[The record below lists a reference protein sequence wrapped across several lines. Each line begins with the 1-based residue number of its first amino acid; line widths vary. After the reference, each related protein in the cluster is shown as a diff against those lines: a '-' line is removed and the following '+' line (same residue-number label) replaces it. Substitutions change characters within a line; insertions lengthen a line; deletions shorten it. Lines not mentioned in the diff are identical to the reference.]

1 MAIPCFSL
9 TKRVSAVPHLLSD
22 QLNRFRKGRSGLAVT
37 NYTDPALFKRLFQQ
51 ARPFWPHI
59 FGIFLLGLLATPLIL
74 LGPLPLKIAVDSVV
88 GSDPVPGFLDP
99 LLPGWLSSSNI
110 RLLAMAAALQVLV
123 VLVTQLHELAG
134 YMLRARAGEGLMLE
148 FRSSLF
154 RHVQR
159 LSLLFHDTRG
169 TADSLYRIQ
178 YDAPAIREI
187 MVTSLI
193 SVLSAVI
200 MLVTILIVIARID
213 WQLALVALVVSPF
226 LFFFARTYN
235 QRMRGRYRDVRGLES
250 SALQV
255 VQEVLGVFR
264 VVKAFGRED
273 QEQERFLGLSQLGV
287 RARIRLALAEGTFGL
302 LVNMTTALG
311 TAVVLFIGI
320 RNVQSGV
327 LTLGELLMVL
337 AYLNQLYAP
346 LRTISRQVANLQAS
360 LASAERAFDLLDE
373 VPDVVDLPGARPL
386 RRSAGEIEF
395 RDVSFDYGTDIP
407 VLRNV
412 SFSIAAGT
420 RLGIEGRTGAG
431 KTTLVSLVARFYDPS
446 AGQIYLD
453 GVDLR
458 DYKLADMRSQLA
470 IVLQEPVLFST
481 TIAENIGYGRP
492 GAGQQQIIEAAQ
504 AANVQEFIEGLPDG
518 YETLVGERGMRLS
531 GGERQRIALARA
543 FLKDAPILVLDEPT
557 SSVDLLTET
566 GIMEAMER
574 LMAGRTTL
582 MIAHRTSTLE
592 ICDARI
598 ELEHGSIISS
608 AGNVDMGRALAG
620 GHHVLHGPD

>member
-1 MAIPCFSL
+1 M
-9 TKRVSAVPHLLSD
+9 
-22 QLNRFRKGRSGLAVT
+22 
-37 NYTDPALFKRLFQQ
+37 
-51 ARPFWPHI
+51 
-59 FGIFLLGLLATPLIL
+59 
-74 LGPLPLKIAVDSVV
+74 V

-99 LLPGWLSSSNI
+99 LLPGWLTGSNM
-110 RLLAMAAALQVLV
+110 RLLAMAAGLQVIV
-123 VLVTQLHELAG
+123 VLVTQLHELAS
-134 YMLRARAGEGLMLE
+134 YMLRARAGEGLMLD

-159 LSLLFHDTRG
+159 LSLFFHDTRG

-187 MVTSLI
+187 VVTSLI
-193 SVLSAVI
+193 SVLSAVV
-200 MLVTILIVIARID
+200 MLVTILIVITRID

-235 QRMRGRYRDVRGLES
+235 QRMRGRYREVRGLES

-255 VQEVLGVFR
+255 VQEVLGAFR

-273 QEQERFLGLSQLGV
+273 QEQTRFLGHSQLGL
-287 RARIRLALAEGTFGL
+287 RARVRLAMAEGIFGL
-302 LVNMTTALG
+302 LVNMTTAVG

-337 AYLNQLYAP
+337 AYLAQLYAP

-373 VPDVVDLPGARPL
+373 VPDVVDLPGARPI
-386 RRSAGEIEF
+386 RHSAGEIEF
-395 RDVSFDYGTDIP
+395 RDVSFGYGTNNP

-412 SFSIAAGT
+412 SFSICAGT

-431 KTTLVSLVARFYDPS
+431 KTTMVSLVARFYDPS
-446 AGQIYLD
+446 AGQIFLD

-458 DYKLADMRSQLA
+458 DYKLADLRSQLA

-492 GAGQQQIIEAAQ
+492 GAAHQQIIEAARS
-504 AANVQEFIEGLPDG
+504 ANVNEFIAGLADG
-518 YETLVGERGMRLS
+518 YDTLVGERGMRLS

-557 SSVDLLTET
+557 SSVDMMTET

-582 MIAHRTSTLE
+582 MIAHRMSTLE

-608 AGNVDMGRALAG
+608 AGKVDVGGALAG
-620 GHHVLHGPD
+620 DRHVLHMPD

>member
-1 MAIPCFSL
+1 M
-9 TKRVSAVPHLLSD
+9 
-22 QLNRFRKGRSGLAVT
+22 
-37 NYTDPALFKRLFQQ
+37 
-51 ARPFWPHI
+51 
-59 FGIFLLGLLATPLIL
+59 LGLLATPLIL

-99 LLPGWLSSSNI
+99 LLPGWLTGSNM

-123 VLVTQLHELAG
+123 VLLTQLHELAS

-193 SVLSAVI
+193 SVLSAVV
-200 MLVTILIVIARID
+200 MLITILIVITSID

-235 QRMRGRYRDVRGLES
+235 QRMRGSYRDVRGLES

-255 VQEVLGVFR
+255 VQEVLGAFR

-273 QEQERFLGLSQLGV
+273 QEQERFLGLSQLGL

-320 RNVQSGV
+320 RNVQADV

-337 AYLNQLYAP
+337 AYLAQLYGP

-373 VPDVVDLPGARPL
+373 VPDVVDRPGARAL
-386 RRSAGEIEF
+386 KRSAGEIEF
-395 RDVSFDYGTDIP
+395 RDVSFAYGDNDH
-407 VLRNV
+407 VLHNV
-412 SFSIAAGT
+412 SFSISPGT

-431 KTTLVSLVARFYDPS
+431 KTTLVSLIARFYDPS
-446 AGQIYLD
+446 AGQIFLD
-453 GVDLR
+453 GVDMR
-458 DYKLADMRSQLA
+458 DYKLADLRSQLA
-470 IVLQEPVLFST
+470 IVLQDPVLFST
-481 TIAENIGYGRP
+481 TIAENISYGRP
-492 GAGQQQIIEAAQ
+492 GADHQQIIDAAQ
-504 AANVQEFIEGLPDG
+504 AANADEFIAGLHDG
-518 YETLVGERGMRLS
+518 YDTLVGERGMRLS

-557 SSVDLLTET
+557 SSVDMTTESE
-566 GIMEAMER
+566 IMDAMQR

-582 MIAHRTSTLE
+582 MIAHRMSTLE

-598 ELEHGSIISS
+598 ELEHGRIISS
-608 AGNVDMGRALAG
+608 AGNVDLGRALAG
-620 GHHVLHGPD
+620 GPDVSPVPD

>member
-1 MAIPCFSL
+1 M
-9 TKRVSAVPHLLSD
+9 
-22 QLNRFRKGRSGLAVT
+22 
-37 NYTDPALFKRLFQQ
+37 
-51 ARPFWPHI
+51 
-59 FGIFLLGLLATPLIL
+59 L

-88 GSDPVPGFLDP
+88 GSDPVPGFLDS
-99 LLPGWLSSSNI
+99 LLPGWLTGSNI
-110 RLLAMAAALQVLV
+110 RILAMAAALQVLI
-123 VLVTQLHELAG
+123 VLATQLHELAR
-134 YMLRARAGEGLMLE
+134 YMLRARAGEGLILE
-148 FRSSLF
+148 FRSFLF

-178 YDAPAIREI
+178 YDAPAIRDI
-187 MVTSLI
+187 MVDSMI
-193 SVLSAVI
+193 SVFSAVL
-200 MLVTILIVIARID
+200 MLVTILIVITTID

-226 LFFFARTYN
+226 LFIFARTYN
-235 QRMRGRYRDVRGLES
+235 QRMRPRYREVRGLES
-250 SALQV
+250 TALQV
-255 VQEVLGVFR
+255 VQEVLGAFR

-273 QEQERFLGLSQLGV
+273 QEQDRFLGHSQLGV

-311 TAVVLFIGI
+311 TAVVLFIGV

-337 AYLNQLYAP
+337 AYLTQLYAP
-346 LRTISRQVANLQAS
+346 LRTISRQVASLQAS

-373 VPDVVDLPGARPL
+373 VPDVVDRPGARPL
-386 RRSAGEIEF
+386 RRSEGAIEF
-395 RDVSFDYGTDIP
+395 RDVSFNYGTSNP

-412 SFSIAAGT
+412 SFSIPAGT

-446 AGQIYLD
+446 AGQILLD

-458 DYKLADMRSQLA
+458 DYKLADMRGQLA

-492 GAGQQQIIEAAQ
+492 GADHQQIIEAAQ
-504 AANVQEFIEGLPDG
+504 SANVHDFIAGLTDG

-557 SSVDLLTET
+557 SSVDMLTES

-582 MIAHRTSTLE
+582 MIAHRTSTLD

-598 ELEHGSIISS
+598 ELDHGSIISS
-608 AGNVDMGRALAG
+608 AGKVDVGRALAG
-620 GHHVLHGPD
+620 GHQALHSPD

>member
-1 MAIPCFSL
+1 M
-9 TKRVSAVPHLLSD
+9 
-22 QLNRFRKGRSGLAVT
+22 
-37 NYTDPALFKRLFQQ
+37 
-51 ARPFWPHI
+51 
-59 FGIFLLGLLATPLIL
+59 
-74 LGPLPLKIAVDSVV
+74 V

-99 LLPGWLSSSNI
+99 LLPAWLTGSNM

-123 VLVTQLHELAG
+123 VLVTQLHDLAS
-134 YMLRARAGEGLMLE
+134 YMLRARAGEGLMLD

-169 TADSLYRIQ
+169 AADSLYRVQ

-193 SVLSAVI
+193 SVLSAVV
-200 MLVTILIVIARID
+200 MLVTILIVITRID
-213 WQLALVALVVSPF
+213 WQLALVALIVSPF
-226 LFFFARTYN
+226 LFFFARYYN

-255 VQEVLGVFR
+255 VQEVLGAFR

-287 RARIRLALAEGTFGL
+287 RARIRLAMAEGIFGL

-337 AYLNQLYAP
+337 AYLAQLYGP
-346 LRTISRQVANLQAS
+346 LRTISRQVASLQAS

-373 VPDVVDLPGARPL
+373 VPDVMDRPGARPL
-386 RRSAGEIEF
+386 IRSAGDIEL
-395 RDVSFDYGTDIP
+395 RDVSFDYGTNNP
-407 VLRNV
+407 VLQNV
-412 SFSIAAGT
+412 SFSISAGT

-446 AGQIYLD
+446 GGRILLD
-453 GVDLR
+453 GVDLQ
-458 DYKLADMRSQLA
+458 DYKLADLRSQLA
-470 IVLQEPVLFST
+470 IVLQDPVLFST
-481 TIAENIGYGRP
+481 SIAENISYGLP
-492 GAGQQQIIEAAQ
+492 GAGHQQIIEAAQ
-504 AANVQEFIEGLPDG
+504 AANVHEFIAGLPDG

-557 SSVDLLTET
+557 SSVDMVTES

-582 MIAHRTSTLE
+582 MIAHRMSTLE

-608 AGNVDMGRALAG
+608 AGKVDVGCALSG
-620 GHHVLHGPD
+620 GQHVLHAPD

>member
-1 MAIPCFSL
+1 M
-9 TKRVSAVPHLLSD
+9 
-22 QLNRFRKGRSGLAVT
+22 
-37 NYTDPALFKRLFQQ
+37 
-51 ARPFWPHI
+51 
-59 FGIFLLGLLATPLIL
+59 GIFLLGLLATPLVL

-99 LLPGWLSSSNI
+99 LLPGWLTASNI
-110 RLLAMAAALQVLV
+110 RVLAMAAALQVLV
-123 VLVTQLHELAG
+123 VLLAQLHELAS
-134 YMLRARAGEGLMLE
+134 YVLRARAGEGLILD
-148 FRSSLF
+148 FRSFLF

-187 MVTSLI
+187 MVSSMI
-193 SVLSAVI
+193 SVLSAVV
-200 MLVTILIVIARID
+200 MLITILIVITRID

-235 QRMRGRYRDVRGLES
+235 QRMRGQYREVRGLES

-255 VQEVLGVFR
+255 VQEVLGAFR

-273 QEQERFLGLSQLGV
+273 LEQERFFGHSQLGV
-287 RARIRLALAEGTFGL
+287 RARMRLAMAEGTFGL

-337 AYLNQLYAP
+337 AYLAQLYAP
-346 LRTISRQVANLQAS
+346 LRTISRQVAALQAS

-373 VPDVVDLPGARPL
+373 VPDVVDQPGARPL
-386 RRSAGEIEF
+386 SHSAGQIEF
-395 RDVSFDYGTDIP
+395 RDVSFNYGPNDR

-412 SFSIAAGT
+412 SFSISAGT

-446 AGQIYLD
+446 AGQIFLD
-453 GVDLR
+453 SVDLR
-458 DYKLADMRSQLA
+458 DYKLADLRSQLA

-481 TIAENIGYGRP
+481 TISENIGYGRS
-492 GAGQQQIIEAAQ
+492 GAGHQQIIEAAR
-504 AANVQEFIEGLPDG
+504 AANVHEFIAGLPDG
-518 YETLVGERGMRLS
+518 YDTLVGERGMRLS

-543 FLKDAPILVLDEPT
+543 FLKDSPILVLDEPT
-557 SSVDLLTET
+557 SSVDMATET

-608 AGNVDMGRALAG
+608 AGNVDLGRALAG
-620 GHHVLHGPD
+620 DRDVLHMPD